1 MNNIINIKSHGNIA
15 IITLDCELDA
25 SVSEKIK
32 EHIQQEINDDIQS
45 FIINMSQV
53 PFVDSHGVGLF
64 ASLLKNAYARNGV
77 LSFSGVE
84 GQPESLLK
92 LVGFNDK
99 LVNYYKNTEEALQAL
114 SK

>member
-1 MNNIINIKSHGNIA
+1 MINVIIEGKVAIIN
-15 IITLDCELDA
+15 LDCELDA
-25 SVSEKIK
+25 SISDQIK
-32 EHIQQEINDDIQS
+32 THINNEINEDIQS
-45 FIINMSQV
+45 FIVNMEHV

-64 ASLLKNAYARNGV
+64 ASLLKSAYARNGV

-99 LVNYYKNTEEALQAL
+99 LVNYYDNTEEALQAL
-114 SK
+114 K